1 MKWGFLA
8 LSLLTAAS
16 LAGQEGWEVSLAV
29 GGDEV
34 MVGESLNET
43 SPGYVYVYRK
53 DSGGPWTEVQRLEA
67 SNSAAGDHFG
77 RTVTLAGDQLLVGST
92 ILEAI
97 YVFEKDGSDQWRETQ
112 ILTAS
117 DAYVGNS
124 IGRISAAD
132 GDHFFT
138 ASWAN
143 SEARHPS
150 LERDRQADGQ
160 RRRAQRV
167 LRNVD
172 RSGR

>member
-8 LSLLTAAS
+8 LSLLTAGPLLTAAS

-29 GGDEV
+29 GDGEV

-67 SNSAAGDHFG
+67 SNSSAGDHFG

-117 DAYVGNS
+117 DTYVGNS

-132 GDHFFT
+132 GDRFFT

-143 SEARHPS
+143 SEPSACSIRRSPRAPSSAPPWARP
-150 LERDRQADGQ
+150 
-160 RRRAQRV
+160 
-167 LRNVD
+167 
-172 RSGR
+172 

>member
-1 MKWGFLA
+1 MEAVTESSVKWGFLA

-53 DSGGPWTEVQRLEA
+53 DSGGPWIEVQRLEA

-143 SEARHPS
+143 SEARG
-150 LERDRQADGQ
+150 E
-160 RRRAQRV
+160 V
-167 LRNVD
+167 YVF
-172 RSGR
+172 